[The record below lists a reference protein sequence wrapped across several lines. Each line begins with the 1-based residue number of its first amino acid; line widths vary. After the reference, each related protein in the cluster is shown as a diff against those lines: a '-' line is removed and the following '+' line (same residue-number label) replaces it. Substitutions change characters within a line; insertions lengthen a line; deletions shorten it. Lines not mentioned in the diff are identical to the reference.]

1 MTESVT
7 NSASIFR
14 LAAAGITTVLAV
26 SLVSAPIP
34 QDVAAPRHP
43 HAIQLSTIAVDLT
56 AAAHTTATS
65 ATSDRSSAVIPQL
78 NFAPPTPQQVVAT
91 IGVVA
96 VASAWYAT
104 FPITLP
110 LSVGIGVLLNV
121 LVKGVSMQPITLDPV
136 FIVES
141 SLASF
146 LLAPYFLASP
156 LIALTATPKPT
167 SASVQSNSTPAP
179 ASRTG
184 LPNLP
189 AKSGLAG
196 SGRTRANSSAAQK
209 PSPHRTVKRATKA
222 SDKKQAG
229 TAGSARATSKRTHR

>member
-1 MTESVT
+1 MTESIT
-7 NSASIFR
+7 NSANTFR
-14 LAAAGITTVLAV
+14 LAAAGISTVVAV
-26 SLVSAPIP
+26 SLVSAPLA

-56 AAAHTTATS
+56 AAAHTTANS
-65 ATSDRSSAVIPQL
+65 ATSDRSAAAIPQL

-136 FIVES
+136 FILES

-167 SASVQSNSTPAP
+167 SASVQSNSTPA
-179 ASRTG
+179 SRTV
-184 LPNLP
+184 LPSLP
-189 AKSGLAG
+189 ARSGVAG
-196 SGRTRANSSAAQK
+196 SGRTRASSSAAQK
-209 PSPHRTVKRATKA
+209 ASSHRTAKHTSKATG
-222 SDKKQAG
+222 KKQAG
-229 TAGSARATSKRTHR
+229 TAGSARSTSKRTHR

>member
-1 MTESVT
+1 MTESIA
-7 NSASIFR
+7 NSANIFR
-14 LAAAGITTVLAV
+14 LAAAGITTVVAV
-26 SLVSAPIP
+26 SLVSAPIA
-34 QDVAAPRHP
+34 QDVATPRHP
-43 HAIQLSTIAVDLT
+43 HAIELSTIVVDLT
-56 AAAHTTATS
+56 AVAQTTANS
-65 ATSDRSSAVIPQL
+65 ARSDRNAAAIPQL

-91 IGVVA
+91 IGVIA
-96 VASAWYAT
+96 VASAWYTT

-136 FIVES
+136 FILQS

-156 LIALTATPKPT
+156 LIALTAAPKPT
-167 SASVQSNSTPAP
+167 SASVQSNSTPA
-179 ASRTG
+179 SRTV

-196 SGRTRANSSAAQK
+196 SGRTRASSSAAQK
-209 PSPHRTVKRATKA
+209 ESPHRTAQRISRTT
-222 SDKKQAG
+222 DKKQAG
-229 TAGSARATSKRTHR
+229 TAGSGRATSKTTH